1 MKKIRTLTYWL
12 IAVVAVIG
20 IGAMTIDWYRAE
32 MKAQMAKGGQT
43 SVRIGGPFT
52 LTNHLGQ
59 QVSEKDYADKPFV
72 IFFGYTYCP
81 DVCPTTLADMIG
93 WVDALGD
100 DVDKLSYLFVTID
113 PERDN
118 PDAMGEYVGAFFDQ
132 LVGLTGTQEQIDAVS
147 KAYRV
152 YAKRVEDEDGDP
164 EAYIM
169 DHTASIYLM
178 KQNNEFMGTISYG
191 EAHESALGKLQKL
204 IATAQ

>member
-32 MKAQMAKGGQT
+32 MKAQMAKSGQT
-43 SVRIGGPFT
+43 SVRIGGPFL

-191 EAHESALGKLQKL
+191 EDHESALGKLQKL